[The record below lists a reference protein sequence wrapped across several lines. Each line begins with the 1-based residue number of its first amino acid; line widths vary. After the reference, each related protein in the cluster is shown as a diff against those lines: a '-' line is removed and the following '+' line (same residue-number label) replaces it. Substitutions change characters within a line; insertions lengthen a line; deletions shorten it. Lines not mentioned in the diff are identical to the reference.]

1 VEVENNLNPKT
12 AIVTGANR
20 GIGLEI
26 SRQLG
31 QLGIKVIMTARNEE
45 KGEAA
50 YSQLKK
56 EGLDVH
62 FHALDVTNEE
72 SIQMLSLDVK
82 DQYGALDILIN
93 NAGIFLDDKNSI
105 LDIDLDTVRKTME
118 TNVYGPLRLSQV
130 LAPLLKKSEDGRI
143 VNVSSGMG
151 AIEDLGGWDPSYS
164 LSKTALNVLTIQF
177 ADALRDS
184 GVLVNSMCPGWVRT
198 DMGGSSAP
206 RSVEEGADTAV
217 WLATGEVGRT
227 GLFFRDRKEI
237 SW

>member
-1 VEVENNLNPKT
+1 MNQKI

-31 QLGIKVIMTARNEE
+31 QLGVKVIMTARNEE
-45 KGEAA
+45 KGKAA

-72 SIQMLSLDVK
+72 SIQKLAFDVK
-82 DQYGALDILIN
+82 EQFGSLDILIN
-93 NAGIFLDDKNSI
+93 NAGIYIDGKHSVLEM
-105 LDIDLDTVRKTME
+105 DIDTVRKTME

-130 LAPLLKKSEDGRI
+130 LSPLLQENGDGRI

-151 AIEDLGGWDPSYS
+151 AIEDLGGWYPSYS
-164 LSKTALNVLTIQF
+164 LSKTALNVLTIQL
-177 ADALRDS
+177 ADVLRDR

-198 DMGGSSAP
+198 DMGGSGAP
-206 RSVEEGADTAV
+206 RSAAEGADTAV
-217 WLATGEVGRT
+217 WLATGIVGQT

>member
-1 VEVENNLNPKT
+1 MNQKT

-26 SRQLG
+26 SKQLG
-31 QLGIKVIMTARNEE
+31 QLGVKVIMTARNEE
-45 KGEAA
+45 KGRAA
-50 YSQLKK
+50 YKQLKQ

-62 FHALDVTNEE
+62 FYALDVTNEE
-72 SIQMLSLDVK
+72 SIQKLALDIK
-82 DQYGALDILIN
+82 ERFGSLDILIN
-93 NAGIFLDDKNSI
+93 NAGIYIDGKNSI

-130 LAPLLKKSEDGRI
+130 LVPLLQVSGDGRI

-151 AIEDLGGWDPSYS
+151 AIEDLGGLYPSYS
-164 LSKTALNVLTIQF
+164 LSKTALNVLTIQL
-177 ADALRDS
+177 ADVLRDR

-198 DMGGSSAP
+198 EMGGSGAT
-206 RSVEEGADTAV
+206 RSVAEGADTAV
-217 WLATGEVGRT
+217 WLATGNVGRT

>member
-1 VEVENNLNPKT
+1 MNQKI

-31 QLGIKVIMTARNEE
+31 QLGVKVIITARNEE

-62 FHALDVTNEE
+62 FHALDVTNGE
-72 SIQMLSLDVK
+72 SIQKLSLDVK
-82 DQYGALDILIN
+82 EQFGALDILIN
-93 NAGIFLDDKNSI
+93 NAGIYIDGKNSI
-105 LDIDLDTVRKTME
+105 LEIDLDTVRKTME

-130 LAPLLKKSEDGRI
+130 LTPLLQESGDGRI

-151 AIEDLGGWDPSYS
+151 AIEDLGGWSPSYS
-164 LSKTALNVLTIQF
+164 LSKTALNVLTIQL
-177 ADALRDS
+177 ADVLRDR

-198 DMGGSSAP
+198 DMGGSGAP
-206 RSVEEGADTAV
+206 RSVAEGADTAV
-217 WLATGEVGRT
+217 WLATGKVGRT

>member
-1 VEVENNLNPKT
+1 MNPKT

-31 QLGIKVIMTARNEE
+31 QLGVKVIMTARNEE

-50 YSQLKK
+50 YSQLKE

-72 SIQMLSLDVK
+72 SVGMLARDVK
-82 DQYGALDILIN
+82 EQYGALDILIN
-93 NAGIFLDDKNSI
+93 NAGIFMVDKNRI

-130 LAPLLKKSEDGRI
+130 LAPLLKKSEAGRI

-151 AIEDLGGWDPSYS
+151 AIEDLGGWDPAYS
-164 LSKTALNVLTIQF
+164 LSKTALNVLTIQL

-206 RSVEEGADTAV
+206 RSVKEGADTAV

-227 GLFFRDRKEI
+227 GRFFRDRKEI

>member
-1 VEVENNLNPKT
+1 MNQKT

-31 QLGIKVIMTARNEE
+31 KLGVKVIMTARNEE
-45 KGEAA
+45 KGLMACE
-50 YSQLKK
+50 QLKQ
-56 EGLDVH
+56 EGLDVS

-72 SIQMLSLDVK
+72 SIQQLANDVK
-82 DQYGALDILIN
+82 GRFGSLDILIN
-93 NAGIFLDDKNSI
+93 NAGIYIDGKNSI
-105 LDIDLDTVRKTME
+105 LDIPLDTVRKTME

-130 LAPLLKKSEDGRI
+130 LAPLLRASKDGRI

-151 AIEDLGGWDPSYS
+151 AIEDLGGYYPSYS
-164 LSKTALNVLTIQF
+164 LSKTALNVLTIQL

-184 GVLVNSMCPGWVRT
+184 GILVNSMCPGWVRT
-198 DMGGSSAP
+198 DMGGSGAP
-206 RSVEEGADTAV
+206 RSTAEGADTAV
-217 WLATGEVGRT
+217 WLATGNIGRT
-227 GLFFRDRKEI
+227 GLFFRDRKVI